1 MSKLIKRYCLIGV
14 VACSCCV
21 GTVGCINRNPHH
33 ESNNIEWIQEQVK
46 QGKLTPEQ
54 AQILIEQERDSK

>member
-1 MSKLIKRYCLIGV
+1 MSKSINRYLLILTI
-14 VACSCCV
+14 SCTCCF
-21 GTVGCINRNPHH
+21 GTAGCICREPHH

-54 AQILIEQERDSK
+54 AQVLIEQERDSK

>member
-1 MSKLIKRYCLIGV
+1 MSKLIKRYCLVGLVI
-14 VACSCCV
+14 CSCCF
-21 GTVGCINRNPHH
+21 GAGGCIDRTPHH

-54 AQILIEQERDSK
+54 AAKLIEQERDTE